1 MSFVFS
7 YFLPFIDSEISVS
20 TGRFG
25 IHSNL
30 HRIMLQSGSYS
41 SAGDIININ
50 GNKIHL
56 RNKTNELN
64 VPKEVFRGNFRYT
77 GLNRSFTSRSA
88 VTVTDKVI
96 SVSKKLSLIT
106 SVCEVPQM
114 THFKKAKSFLDNYK
128 GRILKSSNKV
138 KLIFTIKNM
147 AKAYFKLD
155 QILHE
160 CKNLLSG
167 MCATLPIYPLL
178 CNPCYLLIAY
188 SSLKNKSSSGVDDVP
203 VSNVT
208 LTNIIS
214 MSKKLLSHEYSPK
227 PTKRI
232 FIRKSNGKMRPLG
245 ISSTQDKIVQQG
257 IYIIFNPL
265 FEPIF
270 LNSSHGFRPK
280 RGCHSALKSIYFK

>member
-1 MSFVFS
+1 M
-7 YFLPFIDSEISVS
+7 
-20 TGRFG
+20 
-25 IHSNL
+25 
-30 HRIMLQSGSYS
+30 
-41 SAGDIININ
+41 NIN
-50 GNKIHL
+50 GNKIYL

-64 VPKEVFRGNFRYT
+64 VPKKVFRGNFRYAS
-77 GLNRSFTSRSA
+77 LNRSFTSRSA

-96 SVSKKLSLIT
+96 SVSKELSLIT

-138 KLIFTIKNM
+138 KLIFTIENM
-147 AKAYFKLD
+147 AKAYFELD

-160 CKNLLSG
+160 CKNLFSN
-167 MCATLPIYPLL
+167 MCAKLPIYSLL
-178 CNPCYLLIAY
+178 CDPCYLLIAY
-188 SSLKNKSSSGVDDVP
+188 SSLKNKSSSGVDDVL

-208 LTNIIS
+208 LTNIVN

-232 FIRKSNGKMRPLG
+232 FIRKSNGKMRALG

-280 RGCHSALKSIYFK
+280 RGCHSALKSIYFR